1 MVMGSE
7 TGGFDSPAAK
17 HTAVGPTPVQ
27 IEKGDFNR
35 DGKLDL
41 AILSIGWSSTQPYGR
56 SLYILEGHG
65 TGGFTSPFVT
75 VFTTE
80 DARSRFTV
88 GDFNGDEWLD
98 LALLEPGLNTVRVT
112 LNAKNGDSPAF
123 EESSPGVSAPN
134 GSSRI
139 ASGDFNGDGVDD
151 WVIGGPDDQDGGL
164 ITVILSDGEGGP
176 APGGG
181 TIQMEF
187 IPTALSVS
195 DVDGDGFVDAAAAG
209 NVGESVPS
217 AFKAGL
223 LRGNGTGSLAL
234 LETVG
239 LPGTPSELALGDLDG
254 NGFED
259 LVVVITDADLLVSI
273 LTVDGSVPSGVF
285 VRGDGNGDAKIDISD
300 AISALGYLFL
310 QKPTD
315 CLEALDSNDDGQV
328 NIGDPIF
335 LLSYLFSGG
344 ATPPSPFPEAGEDPQ
359 PDGLGCRRR

>member
-7 TGGFDSPAAK
+7 TGGFESPAAK

-56 SLYILEGHG
+56 SLYVLRGDG
-65 TGGFTSPFVT
+65 AGGFVTPFVT
-75 VFTTE
+75 VFSTE
-80 DARSRFTV
+80 DSRSRFAV

-98 LALLEPGLNTVRVT
+98 LALLAPGSNTVRVA
-112 LNAKNGDSPAF
+112 LNAKNAETPTFA
-123 EESSPGVSAPN
+123 EKTPGVSVAAD
-134 GSSRI
+134 SLRI
-139 ASGDFNGDGVDD
+139 ASGDFNGDGADD
-151 WVIGGPDDQDGGL
+151 WVVAGKDDQDGGL
-164 ITVILSDGEGGP
+164 ITVIPSDGEGGP

-181 TIQMEF
+181 TIQTEF
-187 IPTALSVS
+187 TPTAISVS

-209 NVGESVPS
+209 NVGSVPS

-223 LRGNGTGSLAL
+223 FLGNGTGSLAAVQSV
-234 LETVG
+234 E

-254 NGFED
+254 NGLED
-259 LVVVITDADLLVSI
+259 FVLVITNEDLLVSI
-273 LTVDGSVPSGVF
+273 LLEDGSVPTGVF
-285 VRGDGNGDAKIDISD
+285 VRGDGNGDEKIDISD
-300 AISALGYLFL
+300 AVSALGYLFM

-344 ATPPSPFPEAGEDPQ
+344 AMPPSPFPEPGQDPQ
-359 PDGLGCRRR
+359 PDGLGCRRK